1 MGAPERIREI
11 VRYTLEHF
19 DQKTKRNSFYSLK
32 GKRMAGFNAM
42 FAVSSIPMAMKYYK
56 EFQRQIAESH
66 RQFTIATIFSYA
78 ANEEDPEDVLQ
89 EEGFDT
95 DALDQTS
102 RDFLESAIWTVIP
115 GCQLL
120 KRIAYGRL

>member
-1 MGAPERIREI
+1 MFLPLILKKAMGAPERIREI

-42 FAVSSIPMAMKYYK
+42 FAVSSIPMAMKYYA
-56 EFQRQIAESH
+56 EFKKQLAENH
-66 RQFTIATIFSYA
+66 RQFTVATIFSYT
-78 ANEEDPEDVLQ
+78 ANEDDPEDILQ

-95 DALDQTS
+95 DALDQDLPRFS
-102 RDFLESAIWTVIP
+102 
-115 GCQLL
+115 
-120 KRIAYGRL
+120 